1 MRPSRKG
8 KSRLLHSGDE
18 SLGTAHAHSPF
29 QHFLSANAFSDD
41 LVFILI
47 ENITNPLGFLC
58 TRELR
63 DSRAS
68 QLTLGLSCQ
77 ARSHQLQDRRERQ
90 IHGQQVR
97 SGQAM
102 NADSFEDALPIVVN
116 CSAPSASNLVHHS
129 WPSAAHLA
137 TSCSTENF
145 RCDSRRKRSSSV
157 YALTSRGNA
166 S

>member
-18 SLGTAHAHSPF
+18 LLGTAHAHSPF

-116 CSAPSASNLVHHS
+116 CCARP
-129 WPSAAHLA
+129 P
-137 TSCSTENF
+137 
-145 RCDSRRKRSSSV
+145 RISSITVGLLPPISQLPV
-157 YALTSRGNA
+157 QQRISGAIRAGSDLPVCTH
-166 S
+166 